1 MMCVSIIYCSTGRR
15 ELTHCMHHHIIHI
28 SCVKVPS
35 SNYPNRRIGRR
46 PPPPTVPAM
55 SAERFELSEDDLAA
69 SAAAPGAAA
78 GGAPNRPEDSLPILD
93 PDRLRRAPVCVIV
106 VGMAGSGKTTLMA
119 QLQRSVADGAE
130 DAIDESPAGEGEG
143 EGGGKEEQ
151 GTTKKRTGYLLN
163 LDPATK
169 MVPFGAS
176 IDIRDT
182 VDYQQVMLQ
191 HKLGPNGAILTC
203 LNLFATRFDQVMSI
217 LERRAFGEGKGDEG
231 GDAADADA
239 SAKGNGVEED
249 EEEGGGLGGEGD
261 GEEKGEARK
270 LLDYVLVDTPG
281 QIESFSWSAS
291 GQIFSESLASA
302 FPTVL
307 AYVVDTPRCASSP
320 NTFMSNMLYACSMM
334 YRTRLPLVIVF
345 NKTDVVSAEF
355 AEEWMTDYEA
365 FQDAL
370 DEFQSSSSDS
380 AASGYYASLTRSLSL
395 VLDEFYGNLH
405 HCGVSAATGEGVEG
419 FWDTVGRAAE
429 DFEADYLANLRDSI
443 SERQARKKA
452 KARYDMRRLR
462 RDVSQEAGVDD

>member
-1 MMCVSIIYCSTGRR
+1 MGLRN
-15 ELTHCMHHHIIHI
+15 L
-28 SCVKVPS
+28 
-35 SNYPNRRIGRR
+35 RIQ
-46 PPPPTVPAM
+46 P
-55 SAERFELSEDDLAA
+55 
-69 SAAAPGAAA
+69 
-78 GGAPNRPEDSLPILD
+78 
-93 PDRLRRAPVCVIV
+93 
-106 VGMAGSGKTTLMA
+106 
-119 QLQRSVADGAE
+119 
-130 DAIDESPAGEGEG
+130 
-143 EGGGKEEQ
+143 
-151 GTTKKRTGYLLN
+151 KR
-163 LDPATK
+163 
-169 MVPFGAS
+169 
-176 IDIRDT
+176 
-182 VDYQQVMLQ
+182 
-191 HKLGPNGAILTC
+191 
-203 LNLFATRFDQVMSI
+203 
-217 LERRAFGEGKGDEG
+217 
-231 GDAADADA
+231 
-239 SAKGNGVEED
+239 
-249 EEEGGGLGGEGD
+249 
-261 GEEKGEARK
+261 
-270 LLDYVLVDTPG
+270 TPG